1 MGILDN
7 PEMDY
12 DDIMKEKAK
21 QHESKDFHLCF
32 LRDKPTNLELQEIRG
47 YVPVTESS
55 SDKAGGVA
63 ARRLVKVGDTVL
75 ARLPNVVY
83 KARQN
88 ALKEKNRRQMAS
100 VRESARLAI
109 NKAAGKHADG
119 DMSTGDVRT
128 EVTKR

>member
-1 MGILDN
+1 MGSLDN

-21 QHESKDFHLCF
+21 KHASPDHHLCF

-47 YVPVTESS
+47 YVPVTEST
-55 SDKAGGVA
+55 SDEKGGVSA
-63 ARRLVKVGDTVL
+63 KKLVKVGDTVL
-75 ARLPNVVY
+75 AKLPNTIH

-88 ALKEKNRRQMAS
+88 ALAKKNRKQ
-100 VRESARLAI
+100 VRTVQESARLAI

-119 DMSTGDVRT
+119 DMSTGDIRT
-128 EVTKR
+128 EVSKR